1 MATGDNNQDDSLKNL
16 FSSSPKRRNF
26 EVTPDVSPVARI
38 KVVGVGGG
46 GGNAINNMITSELQ
60 GVEFIAANT
69 DAQALEM
76 SKASIKIQLGKGLTK
91 GLGAG
96 AKPEIGREAA
106 EESEDDI
113 RAALD
118 GSDMVFITAGMG
130 GGTGTGGAPVI
141 AEISKELG
149 ALTVAV
155 VTRPFTFEGKRRMA
169 QAEDGIE
176 RLKEVVDTIITIP
189 NDRLR
194 SLAQP
199 STPILEMF
207 KKADEV
213 LYYAVRGISDLIIV
227 QGYVNVD
234 FADVRTVMAEM
245 GMALMGTGMARG
257 ERRAVEAVQMAIA
270 NPLLEDVSINGAR
283 GILMN
288 ITASASTLSM
298 EEVDQASSL
307 IHNEAHEDANII
319 WGTVFDE
326 NLGDEI
332 RVTVIATGIG
342 ADSHFKHDNDTVVM
356 PIDIARKKADMQ
368 EKEPM
373 SADQADTLFRPQ
385 KKVHDPQVSNIG
397 GFEDLDEE
405 LLEIPT
411 FLRKK
416 AD

>member
-1 MATGDNNQDDSLKNL
+1 MS
-16 FSSSPKRRNF
+16 F
-26 EVTPDVSPVARI
+26 EFADTEHTARI
-38 KVVGVGGG
+38 KVIGVGGG
-46 GGNAINNMITSELQ
+46 GGNAVNNMISAELR

-69 DAQALEM
+69 DAQVLEM
-76 SKASIKIQLGKGLTK
+76 SRAAVKIQLGKSLTK

-96 AKPEIGREAA
+96 ANPEVGREAA
-106 EESEDDI
+106 EESAEEI
-113 RAALD
+113 RSAIE

-155 VTRPFTFEGKRRMA
+155 VTKPFAFEGKRRMK

-176 RLKEVVDTIITIP
+176 RLRKVVDTIITIP

-194 SLAQP
+194 KLAQAN
-199 STPILEMF
+199 TPFYEMF

-213 LYYAVRGISDLIIV
+213 LYYAVRGISDLIV
-227 QGYVNVD
+227 VHGYVNVD
-234 FADVRTVMAEM
+234 FADVRTVMGEM
-245 GMALMGTGMARG
+245 GMALMGTGVARG

-270 NPLLEDVSINGAR
+270 NPLLEDVSISGAR

-288 ITASASTLSM
+288 ITASSANLTM
-298 EEVDQASSL
+298 DEVDEASML

-319 WGTVFDE
+319 WGTVFDDAA
-326 NLGDEI
+326 GDEL

-342 ADSHFKHDNDTVVM
+342 AELRQPADEQVVRNLN
-356 PIDIARKKADMQ
+356 ILKKARPEQ
-368 EKEPM
+368 ETGYSGPAFPSETKR
-373 SADQADTLFRPQ
+373 QIRRPHTIQ
-385 KKVHDPQVSNIG
+385 SP
-397 GFEDLDEE
+397 LDEVDWDQ
-405 LLEIPT
+405 LDRPT

>member
-1 MATGDNNQDDSLKNL
+1 MS
-16 FSSSPKRRNF
+16 F
-26 EVTPDVSPVARI
+26 EFIEPNTASI
-38 KVVGVGGG
+38 KVVGVGGA

-69 DAQALEM
+69 DGQALEM
-76 SKASIKIQLGKGLTK
+76 SKAGIKIQLGKGLTK

-96 AKPEIGREAA
+96 ARPEIGREAA
-106 EESEDDI
+106 EESADDI
-113 RAALD
+113 RAALQ

-155 VTRPFTFEGKRRMA
+155 VTRPFSFEGKKRMGRA
-169 QAEDGIE
+169 DQGLEK
-176 RLKEVVDTIITIP
+176 LKEVVDTIITIP

-194 SLAQP
+194 GLAQP
-199 STPILEMF
+199 NTPILDMF

-213 LYYAVRGISDLIIV
+213 LYYAVRGISDLIVV

-234 FADVRTVMAEM
+234 FADVRTVMSEM
-245 GMALMGTGMARG
+245 GMALMGTGVARG
-257 ERRAVEAVQMAIA
+257 ERRALEAVQMAIA
-270 NPLLEDVSINGAR
+270 NPLLEDVSISGAR

-288 ITASASTLSM
+288 ITASSSTLSM

-307 IHNEAHEDANII
+307 IQQEAHEDANII
-319 WGTVFDE
+319 WGTVFDDE
-326 NLGDEI
+326 IGEEI

-342 ADSHFKHDNDTVVM
+342 SGEQAQRTMEHAVVT
-356 PIDIARKKADMQ
+356 PIEAAK
-368 EKEPM
+368 
-373 SADQADTLFRPQ
+373 
-385 KKVHDPQVSNIG
+385 KKVEGPVEMELPIHKLPKMKPVAAENQVKSLEEID
-397 GFEDLDEE
+397 ED